1 MYAHNIDS
9 VARAATRHRVTSA
22 AALPEAGV
30 FMSAQLRTFI
40 QPDEVWRD
48 SYPRCEQLL
57 SLCPLAG
64 TPRYCPWCPRYND
77 SDCFCSGLQEVR
89 SVSRPRCPPWSCRSL
104 VSSSSGAGL
113 DTSQSGLVTN
123 HQYLSS
129 ISMTKIIPR
138 MSEWLALVVVLTSP
152 DGGHWTL
159 LTMRLKVQY
168 VGPTGW

>member
-1 MYAHNIDS
+1 MLVFTKRGVGLCIK
-9 VARAATRHRVTSA
+9 
-22 AALPEAGV
+22 AGV
-30 FMSAQLRTFI
+30 LMATQLRVYN
-40 QPDEVWRD
+40 QMKCD
-48 SYPRCEQLL
+48 SYPRWEQLL
-57 SLCPLAG
+57 SLCPLARK
-64 TPRYCPWCPRYND
+64 PRSCPWCPWFND